1 MFQITSNEL
10 NALATQTGFI
20 KNSLEKVLR
29 LINVLL
35 TLKSNSVTMDAFVLK
50 GGTALNFFVLDFPRL
65 SVDVDLNYIRFISRS
80 DMIRDR
86 KRIASEIRKMFIS
99 EYRIEITKEAH
110 ALTQFSFFYQTM
122 SGSSDMLKLEVNYLR
137 RLPLLP
143 PRMRNFK
150 RFEQHADFL
159 CLDDH
164 ELLAGKIIALL
175 SRYTPRDLFDVYQM
189 AISSPPLDE
198 GLLRSVLL
206 SYGITA
212 RASVIDLF
220 QLKLDLISE
229 RDIRNILEPLLR
241 SGLHPSREELV
252 SRVENFLTPYLFLT
266 DEEKGLIQNF
276 YNSGHLD
283 MSSLFLQ
290 EEIKEKLKISP
301 SLQWKVQNIK
311 KNLLRK

>member
-1 MFQITSNEL
+1 MFQITSKEL
-10 NALATQTGFI
+10 NALAAQTGFI
-20 KNSLEKVLR
+20 INSLEKVLR

-35 TLKSNSVTMDAFVLK
+35 TLKSNSVTKDAFVLK
-50 GGTALNFFVLDFPRL
+50 GGTALNFFVFDFPRL
-65 SVDVDLNYIRFISRS
+65 SVDIDLNYIRFISRS

-99 EYRIEITKEAH
+99 EYRLEITKESH
-110 ALTQFSFFYQTM
+110 ALTQFSFYYKTM

-137 RLPLLP
+137 RLLLLP
-143 PRMRNFK
+143 PRMRSFK

-189 AISSPPLDE
+189 AVSFPPLD
-198 GLLRSVLL
+198 GDLLRPVLL

-252 SRVENFLTPYLFLT
+252 STVKNFLAPYLFLT
-266 DEEKGLIQNF
+266 DEEKGSIQNF

-283 MSSLFLQ
+283 MSSLFSQ
-290 EEIKEKLKISP
+290 EEIKKKLKISP
-301 SLQWKVQNIK
+301 SLQWMIQNIK
-311 KNLLRK
+311 KNLLRR